1 MKKRKILLSF
11 AALLG
16 AATVLVACD
25 DNTQP
30 SDDNVVKYNI
40 IFKNG
45 DDVLSSEEV
54 KEGDFFAVPAIPQ
67 AADGYMF
74 IGWDANNDGTAD
86 SIGAAA
92 ADATYSAIFA
102 PIPVGT
108 HTVTFKNGDEI
119 VGVVLYDE
127 DDTSVVEPAV
137 PAKLGYSGSWAS
149 YELNGSDIEVEA
161 IYTLEQ
167 YMVSFYAD
175 GALISQ
181 VPYSV
186 ENYNITA
193 PVVPAKEGY
202 SGSWEAYNLANSTG
216 DVRVDAVYVANPL
229 TINDFLGI
237 YNNGEEVVTITPD
250 KVLLHYY
257 NDIYEDYRDQTYV
270 TEAVHNDPN
279 SVNADYYFKVE
290 GNSLN
295 LYDYNDIIQKSYILV
310 DGQLVAQTVKVS
322 VSTWGTYEY
331 KVDGNVVSSLV
342 IDEDGITY
350 TNGNSVYATSYAVAD
365 DGIVVVA
372 GDSNLEFSLN
382 SKNNYELSVTSDEQ
396 TTVQEFVKVVDTS
409 WYGTYYYAKAYPNQ
423 VVLNDSVLDQIKL
436 IKGGFEFS
444 GVSFIVTEN
453 GTLNF
458 LDYNGNIKM
467 EEEYENG
474 QVVSSKPAEYVKL
487 QIATLP
493 ESLYGTYRSSYG
505 SELII
510 SADGVTIYDALAK
523 VVEYSY
529 GTDAEG
535 NKIEFINIDGQSAS
549 ISASGIQVGYTTYY
563 KSYAGD
569 IDSLSKVLPASF
581 EALKGKVFEDAD
593 GNLFKIDA
601 DGNINYGLS
610 DYDGSSYYF
619 FVDNELHLFKSQA
632 YALTDELIF
641 SVVDGKLMCGEE
653 ELVEFNIA
661 LEDIVGT
668 YLNGDSK
675 IVVSADGINYLG
687 TNYALSDITVQVYN
701 ISFGDV
707 TLVYDPDSYSLVVN
721 DLSYLYSPTLSHNI
735 PSSLYG
741 SYNAGSESLLIDE
754 TGIYFIANSEKTYAL
769 ISSYEAN
776 TLVLEYE
783 EWGSLVTRTLTIND
797 DGSLTDD
804 WGNSFVELPEQII
817 NDAWIGY
824 YSAEVEDFWGTT
836 VYELDITSDSISFND
851 GMSSSSSYIILSD
864 TKFRVGDYEFT
875 YDAATQS
882 FSLSY
887 YGSDMATLNKG
898 DKPSVEE
905 PSEDAAL
912 DPMLYGS
919 WSGSDWAGTYTLEIT
934 ESDVS
939 FFDAFSQSYSTS
951 FTVVSSY
958 EITVTAEAF
967 GGSYTLTYDPVNDII
982 SANMLGN
989 IVTLTHGGR

>member
-161 IYTLEQ
+161 VYTLEQ

-202 SGSWEAYNLANSTG
+202 SGSWGAYNLANSTG

-237 YNNGEEVVTITPD
+237 YNNGEEVVTVTPD
-250 KVLLHYY
+250 SVSLHFYDTNFGRYIDREYLNSSNPDAEYY
-257 NDIYEDYRDQTYV
+257 Y
-270 TEAVHNDPN
+270 
-279 SVNADYYFKVE
+279 KVE
-290 GNSLN
+290 GSNLN
-295 LYDYNDIIQKSYILV
+295 LYDYNDNIEKSYVLV
-310 DGQLVAQTVKVS
+310 DGQLVAQTSKVS

-331 KVDGNVVSSLV
+331 KVDGSVVASLV

-350 TNGNSVYATSYAVAD
+350 TNGNSVYSTSYAVAD
-365 DGIVVVA
+365 DGIVIVD
-372 GDSNLEFSLN
+372 GSNSLEFSLN
-382 SKNNYELSVTSDEQ
+382 SNYNYELSVTSGEE
-396 TTVQEFVKVVDTS
+396 TSVQEFVKVVPQNY
-409 WYGTYYYAKAYPNQ
+409 YGTYYYANNYPNQ
-423 VVLNDSVLDQIKL
+423 VVIDDSSLDQIKL
-436 IKGGFEFS
+436 IEGGFEYQ
-444 GVSFIVTEN
+444 GTSFIVTES
-453 GTLNF
+453 GTLNY
-458 LDYNGNIKM
+458 LDYSGKIATENV
-467 EEEYENG
+467 YDENG

-487 QIATLP
+487 TVGDSVP
-493 ESLYGTYRSSYG
+493 DSFYGTYRTSTG
-505 SELII
+505 LLMII
-510 SADGVTIYDALAK
+510 SSDGVEMYGEIQEN
-523 VVEYSY
+523 VSYSY
-529 GTDAEG
+529 GTDSTGA
-535 NKIEFINIDGQSAS
+535 KIEFLNINGQSATMN
-549 ISASGIQVGYTTYY
+549 ANGIIVGYQSYY
-563 KSYAGD
+563 LSYPGD
-569 IDSLSKVLPASF
+569 ISSLSKVLPASF
-581 EALKGKVFEDAD
+581 EALKGKVFEDVN
-593 GNLFKIDA
+593 GNLFSFDA
-601 DGNINYGLS
+601 DGNFNYELS
-610 DYDGSSYYF
+610 GYDGSTYYF
-619 FVDNELHLFKSQA
+619 FLDDKLYLYKNGA
-632 YALTDELIF
+632 YSLADELVF
-641 SVVDGKLMCGEE
+641 SVVDGKLKCGEE
-653 ELVEFNIA
+653 ELVEFNVA
-661 LEDIVGT
+661 LDDIVGT
-668 YLNGDSK
+668 YLNGDSQ

-707 TLVYDPDSYSLVVN
+707 TLVYNPDSYSLVVN
-721 DLSYLYSPTLSHNI
+721 DLSYLYSPTLSYNI
-735 PSSLYG
+735 PSELYG
-741 SYNAGSESLLIDE
+741 SYDGGYETILIDK
-754 TGIYFIANSEKTYAL
+754 TGIYLVVDADKTYAL
-769 ISSYEAN
+769 ISSYDAN
-776 TLVLEYE
+776 ANVLVFEYE
-783 EWGSLVTRTLTIND
+783 EWGSLTTRTLTIND
-797 DGSLTDD
+797 DGSLKDD
-804 WGNSFVELPEQII
+804 WGNSFVKLPEQVI
-817 NDAWIGY
+817 NDSWIGY
-824 YSAEVEDFWGTT
+824 YSAEIEKWGSISLYT
-836 VYELDITSDSISFND
+836 LDITSDSILFSD
-851 GMSSSSSYIILSD
+851 GMSSYSSYVILSD
-864 TKFRVGDYEFT
+864 TKFRIGNYELT
-875 YDAATQS
+875 YDAQTQS
-882 FSLSY
+882 FSIVSY
-887 YGSDMATLNKG
+887 DSSIGTLPKVE
-898 DKPSVEE
+898 KPSVEE
-905 PSEDAAL
+905 PVEDVAL
-912 DPMLYGS
+912 DPMLYGL
-919 WSGSDWAGTYTLEIT
+919 WSGSDMFGEYVLEV
-934 ESDVS
+934 SDVAIS
-939 FFDAFSQSYSTS
+939 FSDSSAPGVVYTYSINSSTS
-951 FTVVSSY
+951 FSATSPDGVAYSFMYNVSDNSITMTIY
-958 EITVTAEAF
+958 EDNVIL
-967 GGSYTLTYDPVNDII
+967 TL
-982 SANMLGN
+982 
-989 IVTLTHGGR
+989 GGR

>member
-161 IYTLEQ
+161 VYTLEQ

-202 SGSWEAYNLANSTG
+202 SGSWGAYNLANSTG

-237 YNNGEEVVTITPD
+237 YNNGEEVVTVTPD
-250 KVLLHYY
+250 SVSLHFYDTNFGRYIDREYLNSSNPDAEYY
-257 NDIYEDYRDQTYV
+257 Y
-270 TEAVHNDPN
+270 
-279 SVNADYYFKVE
+279 KVE
-290 GNSLN
+290 GSNLN
-295 LYDYNDIIQKSYILV
+295 LYDYNDNIEKSYVLV
-310 DGQLVAQTVKVS
+310 DGQLVAQTSKVS

-331 KVDGNVVSSLV
+331 KVDGSVVASLV

-350 TNGNSVYATSYAVAD
+350 TNGNSVYSTSYAVAD
-365 DGIVVVA
+365 DGIVIVD
-372 GDSNLEFSLN
+372 GSNSLEFSLN
-382 SKNNYELSVTSDEQ
+382 SNYNYELSVTSGEE
-396 TTVQEFVKVVDTS
+396 TSVQEFVKVVPQNY
-409 WYGTYYYAKAYPNQ
+409 YGTYYYANNYPNQ
-423 VVLNDSVLDQIKL
+423 VVIDDSSLDQIKL
-436 IKGGFEFS
+436 IEGGFEYQ
-444 GVSFIVTEN
+444 GTSFIVTES
-453 GTLNF
+453 GTLNY
-458 LDYNGNIKM
+458 LDYSGKIATENV
-467 EEEYENG
+467 YDENG

-487 QIATLP
+487 TVGDSVP
-493 ESLYGTYRSSYG
+493 DSFYGTYRTSTG
-505 SELII
+505 LLMII
-510 SADGVTIYDALAK
+510 SSDGVEMYGEIQEN
-523 VVEYSY
+523 VSYSY
-529 GTDAEG
+529 GTDSTGA
-535 NKIEFINIDGQSAS
+535 KIEFLNINGQSATMN
-549 ISASGIQVGYTTYY
+549 ANGIIVGYQSYY
-563 KSYAGD
+563 LSYPGD
-569 IDSLSKVLPASF
+569 ISSLSKVLPASF
-581 EALKGKVFEDAD
+581 EALKGKVFEDVN
-593 GNLFKIDA
+593 GNLFSFDA
-601 DGNINYGLS
+601 DGNFNYELS
-610 DYDGSSYYF
+610 GYDGSTYYF
-619 FVDNELHLFKSQA
+619 FLDDKLYLYKNGA
-632 YALTDELIF
+632 YSLADELVF
-641 SVVDGKLMCGEE
+641 SVVDGKLKCGEE
-653 ELVEFNIA
+653 ELVEFNVA
-661 LEDIVGT
+661 LDDIVGT
-668 YLNGDSK
+668 YLNGDSQ

-707 TLVYDPDSYSLVVN
+707 TLVYNPDSYSLVVN
-721 DLSYLYSPTLSHNI
+721 DLSYLYSPTLSYNI
-735 PSSLYG
+735 PSELYG
-741 SYNAGSESLLIDE
+741 SYDGGYETILIDK
-754 TGIYFIANSEKTYAL
+754 TGIYLVVDADKTYAL
-769 ISSYEAN
+769 ISSYDAN
-776 TLVLEYE
+776 ANVLVFEYE
-783 EWGSLVTRTLTIND
+783 EWGSLTTRTLTIND
-797 DGSLTDD
+797 DGSLKDD
-804 WGNSFVELPEQII
+804 WGNSFVKLPEQVI
-817 NDAWIGY
+817 NDSWIGY
-824 YSAEVEDFWGTT
+824 YSAEIEEWGSISLYT
-836 VYELDITSDSISFND
+836 LDITSDSILFSD
-851 GMSSSSSYIILSD
+851 GMSSYSSYVILSD
-864 TKFRVGDYEFT
+864 TKFRIGNYELT
-875 YDAATQS
+875 YDAQTQS
-882 FSLSY
+882 FSIVS
-887 YGSDMATLNKG
+887 YGSSIGTLPKVE
-898 DKPSVEE
+898 KPSVEE
-905 PSEDAAL
+905 PVEDAAL

-919 WSGSDWAGTYTLEIT
+919 WSGSDWAGTYTLTIT
-934 ESDVS
+934 DSSVV
-939 FFDAFSQSYSTS
+939 FYDAFNGSESTS
-951 FTVVSSY
+951 YKIISDYVVEVS
-958 EITVTAEAF
+958 AEAF
-967 GGSYTLTYDPVNDII
+967 GGSYTLTYDPNTDSI
-982 SANMLGN
+982 SANMLGSV
-989 IVTLTHGGR
+989 VTLTRGGR

>member
-25 DNTQP
+25 DITQP
-30 SDDNVVKYNI
+30 SDDSVDKYNI

-45 DDVLSSEEV
+45 DDVLSSVEV
-54 KEGDFFAVPAIPQ
+54 EEGDFFAVPAIPQ

-74 IGWDANNDGTAD
+74 IGWDVNNDGTAD
-86 SIGAAA
+86 SIGAAS

-137 PAKLGYSGSWAS
+137 PAKEGYSGSWAS

-161 IYTLEQ
+161 VYTLEQ

-279 SVNADYYFKVE
+279 SEDADFYFKVE

-310 DGQLVAQTVKVS
+310 DGQLVAQTAKVS

-331 KVDGNVVSSLV
+331 KVDGSVVASLV
-342 IDEDGITY
+342 INEDGITY

-382 SKNNYELSVTSDEQ
+382 SKNNYELSVTSGEQ
-396 TTVQEFVKVVDTS
+396 TTVQEFVKVVDTA
-409 WYGTYYYAKAYPNQ
+409 WYGTYYYANNYPSQ

-487 QIATLP
+487 QTATLP

-505 SELII
+505 LELII
-510 SADGVTIYDALAK
+510 SADGVTIYDALAE

-535 NKIEFINIDGQSAS
+535 KKIEFINIDGQSAS
-549 ISASGIQVGYTTYY
+549 ILASGIQVGYTTYY

-581 EALKGKVFEDAD
+581 EALKGKVFEDVN
-593 GNLFKIDA
+593 GNIFSFDA
-601 DGNINYGLS
+601 DGNFNYELS
-610 DYDGSSYYF
+610 DYDGSTYYF
-619 FVDNELHLFKSQA
+619 FLDDKLYLYKNGA
-632 YALTDELIF
+632 YSLADELVF
-641 SVVDGKLMCGEE
+641 SVVDGKLKCGEE
-653 ELVEFNIA
+653 ELVEFNVA
-661 LEDIVGT
+661 LDDIVGT
-668 YLNGDSK
+668 YLNGDSQ

-707 TLVYDPDSYSLVVN
+707 TLVYNPDSYSLVVN
-721 DLSYLYSPTLSHNI
+721 DLSYLYSPTLSYNI
-735 PSSLYG
+735 PSELYG
-741 SYNAGSESLLIDE
+741 SYDGGYETILIDK
-754 TGIYFIANSEKTYAL
+754 TGIYLVVGADKTYAL
-769 ISSYEAN
+769 ISSYDAN
-776 TLVLEYE
+776 ANVLVFEYE
-783 EWGSLVTRTLTIND
+783 EWGSLTTRTLTIDD

-804 WGNSFVELPEQII
+804 WGNSFVKLPEQVI
-817 NDAWIGY
+817 NDSWIGY
-824 YSAEVEDFWGTT
+824 YSAEIEEWGSISLYT
-836 VYELDITSDSISFND
+836 LDITSDSILFSD
-851 GMSSSSSYIILSD
+851 GMSSYSSYVILSD
-864 TKFRVGDYEFT
+864 TKLRVGNYELT
-875 YDAATQS
+875 YDAQTQS
-882 FSLSY
+882 FSIVS
-887 YGSDMATLNKG
+887 YGSSIGTLPKVE
-898 DKPSVEE
+898 KPSVEE
-905 PSEDAAL
+905 PVEDVAL
-912 DPMLYGS
+912 DPMLYGL
-919 WSGSDWAGTYTLEIT
+919 WSGSDMFGEYVLEV
-934 ESDVS
+934 SDVAIS
-939 FFDAFSQSYSTS
+939 FSD
-951 FTVVSSY
+951 SS
-958 EITVTAEAF
+958 A
-967 GGSYTLTYDPVNDII
+967 PV
-982 SANMLGN
+982 
-989 IVTLTHGGR
+989 

>member
-45 DDVLSSEEV
+45 DNVLSSEEV

-161 IYTLEQ
+161 VYTLEQ

-202 SGSWEAYNLANSTG
+202 SGSWGAYNLANSTG

-237 YNNGEEVVTITPD
+237 YNNGQEVVTVTPD
-250 KVLLHYY
+250 SVSLHFYDTNFGRYIDREYLNSSNPDAEYY
-257 NDIYEDYRDQTYV
+257 Y
-270 TEAVHNDPN
+270 
-279 SVNADYYFKVE
+279 KVE
-290 GNSLN
+290 GSNLN
-295 LYDYNDIIQKSYILV
+295 LYDYNDNIEKSYVLV
-310 DGQLVAQTVKVS
+310 DGQLVAQTSKVS

-331 KVDGNVVSSLV
+331 KVDGSVVASLV

-350 TNGNSVYATSYAVAD
+350 TNGNSVYSTSYAVAD
-365 DGIVVVA
+365 DGIVIVD
-372 GDSNLEFSLN
+372 GSNSLEFSLN
-382 SKNNYELSVTSDEQ
+382 SNYNYELSVTSGEE
-396 TTVQEFVKVVDTS
+396 TIVQEFVKVVPQNY
-409 WYGTYYYAKAYPNQ
+409 YGTYYYANNYPNQ

-436 IKGGFEFS
+436 IEGGFEYQ
-444 GVSFIVTEN
+444 GTSFIVTES
-453 GTLNF
+453 GTLNY
-458 LDYNGNIKM
+458 LDYSGKIATENV
-467 EEEYENG
+467 YDENG

-487 QIATLP
+487 TVGDSVP
-493 ESLYGTYRSSYG
+493 DSFYGTYRTSTG
-505 SELII
+505 LLMII
-510 SADGVTIYDALAK
+510 SSDGVEMYGEIQEN
-523 VVEYSY
+523 VSYSY
-529 GTDAEG
+529 GTDSTGA
-535 NKIEFINIDGQSAS
+535 KIEFLNINGQSLTKNAN
-549 ISASGIQVGYTTYY
+549 GIVGYQLYY
-563 KSYAGD
+563 LSYPGD
-569 IDSLSKVLPASF
+569 ISSLSKDLP
-581 EALKGKVFEDAD
+581 EAFAGFAGSILEDSA
-593 GNLFKIDA
+593 GNIFKIDA
-601 DGNINYGLS
+601 DGNLNYELS
-610 DYDGSSYYF
+610 GYDGSSYYF
-619 FVDNELHLFKSQA
+619 FVNNELHLFKSQA
-632 YALTDELIF
+632 YALADELIF

-653 ELVEFNIA
+653 ELVEFNVA
-661 LEDIVGT
+661 LDDIVGT
-668 YLNGDSK
+668 YLNGDSQ

-687 TNYALSDITVQVYN
+687 TNYAISDITVQVYN

-707 TLVYDPDSYSLVVN
+707 TLVYNPDSYSLVVN
-721 DLSYLYSPTLSHNI
+721 DLSYLYSPTLSYNI
-735 PSSLYG
+735 PSELYG
-741 SYNAGSESLLIDE
+741 SYDGGYETILIDK
-754 TGIYFIANSEKTYAL
+754 TGIYLVVDADKTYAL
-769 ISSYEAN
+769 ISSYDAN
-776 TLVLEYE
+776 AKVLVFEYE
-783 EWGSLVTRTLTIND
+783 EWVSLTTRTLTINS

-804 WGNSFVELPEQII
+804 WGNSFVKLPEQVI
-817 NDAWIGY
+817 NDSWIGY
-824 YSAEVEDFWGTT
+824 YSAEIEEWGSMSLYT
-836 VYELDITSDSISFND
+836 LDITSDSILFSD
-851 GMSSSSSYIILSD
+851 GMSSYSSYVILSD
-864 TKFRVGDYEFT
+864 TKFRIGNYELT
-875 YDAATQS
+875 YDAQTQS
-882 FSLSY
+882 FSIVS
-887 YGSDMATLNKG
+887 YGSSIGTLPKVE
-898 DKPSVEE
+898 KPSVEE
-905 PSEDAAL
+905 PVEDAAL
-912 DPMLYGS
+912 DPMLYGL
-919 WSGSDWAGTYTLEIT
+919 WSGSDTYGEYVLEV
-934 ESDVS
+934 SDVAIS
-939 FFDAFSQSYSTS
+939 FSDSGAPGVVYTYSINSSTS
-951 FTVVSSY
+951 FSATNPDGIAYSFVY
-958 EITVTAEAF
+958 DAAEDTITMTIFEEDVI
-967 GGSYTLTYDPVNDII
+967 LTR
-982 SANMLGN
+982 
-989 IVTLTHGGR
+989 GGR